1 MLFSAIGKYS
11 IPHIYTHIH
20 LHICICVCVRPT
32 KNKPHLQRIEIFQLS
47 HTLTHKLMQ
56 LIWNR
61 DSGVGSI
68 GNRILIWLPRRCL
81 YLFDLIYFA
90 RGHMLHV
97 PVPQISC
104 QVLRFMINTAR
115 CSCPPPPFCCCT
127 WLWQLQYRLPGCTRC
142 RTVVSAVD
150 DNWRLGQLDHKRGL
164 RIVVN
169 PLAGTSSAIARFVC
183 FTRVFKV

>member
-11 IPHIYTHIH
+11 IPQIYTHIH
-20 LHICICVCVRPT
+20 LHICIYVCVRPT

-47 HTLTHKLMQ
+47 HTLTQKLMQ

-61 DSGVGSI
+61 ESGVGSI

-115 CSCPPPPFCCCT
+115 CSCPPPPFGCCT
-127 WLWQLQYRLPGCTRC
+127 WLRQLQSRLAASYAGLW
-142 RTVVSAVD
+142 SAPSMTIGD
-150 DNWRLGQLDHKRGL
+150 
-164 RIVVN
+164 
-169 PLAGTSSAIARFVC
+169 
-183 FTRVFKV
+183 